1 MADGRLKG
9 KAILVT
15 GAASGI
21 GRATALRL
29 GAEGAELALADRDL
43 NGAEAT
49 AQEIVALGGKAAAIQ
64 FEAADGASC
73 RRMVDQAVATLG
85 RLNVVA
91 NIAGV
96 LQRGQFAEITPET
109 WDTTIAVNITSMFHI
124 IQQALPHLTAT
135 RGNIV
140 NMASSAAMRGV
151 PLSSAYSASKHAVVG
166 LTKSLAGEFKDRHVR
181 VNAISPG
188 PIATPLIMAIKPAP
202 GTPGANIAWGETED
216 VAAAV
221 VYLASDEA
229 KFVNGAILTVDG
241 SQTAV
246 GQ

>member
-1 MADGRLKG
+1 MTDKRFKG
-9 KAILVT
+9 KAVLIT

-29 GAEGAELALADRDL
+29 AQEGAEVVLADRNL
-43 NGAEAT
+43 AGAEA
-49 AQEIVALGGKAAAIQ
+49 VADAIIAAGGDA
-64 FEAADGASC
+64 FPLEFDAADPVSC
-73 RRMVDQAVATLG
+73 RVMVDQAVEFLE
-85 RLNVVA
+85 RLDVLA

-96 LQRGQFAEITPET
+96 LQRGPFAEITPET
-109 WDTTIAVNITSMFHI
+109 WDSTFAINITAQFHI
-124 IQQALPHLTAT
+124 IQRALPYLVAT
-135 RGNIV
+135 QGNIV

-166 LTKSLAGEFKDRHVR
+166 LTKSLAAEFKDRHVR

-188 PIATPLIMAIKPAP
+188 PIDTPLIRQIKPPP
-202 GTPGANIAWGETED
+202 GSPLANIGWGEPED

-221 VYLASDEA
+221 AYLASDDA
-229 KFVNGAILTVDG
+229 KFVNGAILSIDG
-241 SQTAV
+241 GQTAG

>member
-1 MADGRLKG
+1 VPNRRLTG

-21 GRATALRL
+21 GRASALRM
-29 GAEGAELALADRDL
+29 GAEGAKLVLADRNL
-43 NGAEAT
+43 AGAREVA
-49 AQEIVALGGKAAAIQ
+49 AEIAAAGGHAIALE
-64 FEAADGASC
+64 FDAADAASC
-73 RRMVDQAVATLG
+73 RRMVDAAVEVLG
-85 RLNVVA
+85 RLDVVA

-96 LQRGQFAEITPET
+96 LQRGPFAEIPAET
-109 WDTTIAVNITSMFHI
+109 WDSVIAINLTAHFHI

-140 NMASSAAMRGV
+140 NMASSAAQRGV
-151 PLSSAYSASKHAVVG
+151 ALSAAYSASKHGVVG
-166 LTKSLAGEFKDRHVR
+166 LTKSLAAEFKDRHVR

-188 PIATPLIMAIKPAP
+188 PIATPLIMAIKPPPGAP
-202 GTPGANIAWGETED
+202 GSNIAWGEPED

-229 KFVNGAILTVDG
+229 KFVNGTILCVDG
-241 SQTAV
+241 GQTAA